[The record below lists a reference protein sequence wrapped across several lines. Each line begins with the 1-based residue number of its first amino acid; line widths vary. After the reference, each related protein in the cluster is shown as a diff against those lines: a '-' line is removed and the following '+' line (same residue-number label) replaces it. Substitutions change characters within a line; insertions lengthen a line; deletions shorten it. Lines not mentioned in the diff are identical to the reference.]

1 MVGPEF
7 GACGIAVIGMG
18 CVFPGNMNS
27 PEALWQFLR
36 EGRDAISEVPRDR
49 WNVDAV
55 YDPVPGTPGKTI
67 TRWGGFVE
75 DIRSFDAAFFR
86 ISPRE
91 AALMDPQQRLLLELA
106 WRALEDAGLQ
116 LERIAGSRTGVYI
129 GISHSDYHGI

>member
-1 MVGPEF
+1 MESPMVGPEF

-91 AALMDPQQRLLLELA
+91 AALMDPQQRLLLEFGVAGTRGRRSPTRADRGLA
-106 WRALEDAGLQ
+106 HRRLHWHL
-116 LERIAGSRTGVYI
+116 T
-129 GISHSDYHGI
+129 